1 MIKNKMLE
9 EKERSRSYREL
20 KNMLDVN
27 GESIEQMLLCGI
39 FLSSGS
45 FIALLHATY
54 CHYVWLS

>member
-1 MIKNKMLE
+1 
-9 EKERSRSYREL
+9 
-20 KNMLDVN
+20 MLDVN

-45 FIALLHATY
+45 FIALLQATY